1 VNFMNSA
8 PQIIIRNLMNILMII
23 NVLSYSLF
31 TIAFLCR
38 IRIRKST
45 L

>member
-1 VNFMNSA
+1 
-8 PQIIIRNLMNILMII
+8 MII
-23 NVLSYSLF
+23 NILSYSLF